1 MAIAQFMASPMG
13 RIARVVLGVVL
24 IVLGFVLG
32 GGAGIALIIVGL
44 LPTATGALD
53 VCLIAPIAGLP
64 LRGGRS

>member
-13 RIARVVLGVVL
+13 RIARVVLGLVL

-32 GGAGIALIIVGL
+32 GGAGIALIIIGL
-44 LPTATGALD
+44 LPIATGALD
-53 VCLIAPIAGLP
+53 VCLIGPIAGLP

>member
-32 GGAGIALIIVGL
+32 GGAGIALIIAGL
-44 LPTATGALD
+44 LPIATGALD
-53 VCLIAPIAGLP
+53 VCLIGPIAGLP

>member
-32 GGAGIALIIVGL
+32 GGAGIALIIAGL
-44 LPTATGALD
+44 LPIATGALD